1 MSTEFGARLRLV
13 SGPETTCDGELSVYR
28 WVFDP
33 ARMDLPELARTVGR
47 AYVTADM
54 MLAYPQARLSDKVPQ
69 SASVRKGD
77 FGELIAQGLYS
88 TRMGREVPF
97 TKLQLAKPVSNATV
111 QGPDTLCLTIDQG
124 ESVEPVIVEAKART
138 SSSPSQ
144 VLDPIAGSFGGV
156 SEEYCIE
163 GWAAGVQMMRAHPD
177 YRREFA
183 FTAAQH
189 LGRLTDPDA
198 ALPPHLR
205 HAVVVVPQDRLTL
218 MKIKERWSDSPPVC
232 QLHVVVVPDLLDTIN
247 ALFEAASRLTY
258 ADLTRGASIL
268 LDPAKPGVAG
278 LLSPDV
284 AASYAGDTPFKSVI
298 EASLWYLAD
307 EDGIALA
314 RARAA
319 AGSSVPDVRGLAE
332 LLTGALKKA
341 QSSLSGRPLVEFA
354 EHAACVL
361 DLREPADTLLTA
373 ISAAPLDNAT
383 ADAARHVAAALIH
396 RLDRHPLTMVTAQG
410 SSGDAVLHVVA
421 QMRRFGR
428 HAFWPSQA
436 AAVRGGLLDRAQ
448 RSLAIKMPTS
458 AGKTTLMQLVAAD
471 AFDHHPDCVVAVLAP
486 TRALVRQL
494 AQDMRNGLP
503 EAIDVRSSQ
512 GGLDY
517 DLETPSQGGVFEGP
531 GVAVTTPERLDLDWR
546 RAVTGDEPGILDDI
560 KLLIVD
566 EAQHI
571 DNGVRGATLERLI
584 AKALR
589 RGIRVVLLASQ
600 FSNVHAIANWINGD
614 ALESDW
620 RPAWLE
626 RHVYTRG
633 PEGAKPTGTT
643 QAYLWSEG
651 ADALPLFPL
660 KSSAKTKTD
669 GCVRDRPFEA
679 AALVKA
685 YAPDGL
691 VVAFT
696 EIKRYAPNLLEAI
709 TSELPEDPT
718 PPPALL
724 SIASQLQQAHPAE
737 AAALRQGVG
746 LHHGEVHPEVRRA
759 IETAAR
765 KDGGLLRCIV
775 CTPTLLEG
783 VDFPARTVIA
793 AYPPHNSQRAPDIA
807 RLRNLEGRA
816 GRAGKFTSGRLV
828 VMTSDFAQA
837 RKWRR
842 AMRQAL
848 PPTQTALTRAL
859 RELQR
864 RTPEQMEA
872 QDRDVIDALTIEA
885 LAESAAVDGDL
896 RRSLEQALERTFW
909 WATTAP
915 APNVSPALSNGAAYA
930 ASLSAVVPDGT
941 MRAAI
946 YRSGLKL
953 RGCLQLRDALA
964 AYVDEVTNVLRATP
978 PDSELNDALH
988 LRMIRSCIAC
998 LEELKDLRD
1007 LDEESLSNA
1016 LTAWIAGDDEKD
1028 ITDRYPEVW
1037 ESLRP
1042 GHLDTML
1049 PWACTGALEIVAA
1062 LANDPALRDAG
1073 HDRLAPSRIR
1083 YGTFDAS
1090 LCYLVRDGAD
1100 RVQVSALG
1108 RKYLAEA
1115 AGADRL
1121 FMPMDTVVAIELMEL
1136 DAELNSVNAGND
1148 D

>member
-69 SASVRKGD
+69 SASVRTGD

-144 VLDPIAGSFGGV
+144 VLDPVAGSFGGV

-218 MKIKERWSDSPPVC
+218 MKIKGALVRQPTCLSAPCRRCPGPPRHHQRSVRSSLTFDLCGPDKRRVYPVTLRSQESP
-232 QLHVVVVPDLLDTIN
+232 
-247 ALFEAASRLTY
+247 
-258 ADLTRGASIL
+258 
-268 LDPAKPGVAG
+268 G

-589 RGIRVVLLASQ
+589 REIRVVLLASQ

-679 AALVKA
+679 AA
-685 YAPDGL
+685 PS
-691 VVAFT
+691 
-696 EIKRYAPNLLEAI
+696 RH
-709 TSELPEDPT
+709 T
-718 PPPALL
+718 PRTASWSL
-724 SIASQLQQAHPAE
+724 S
-737 AAALRQGVG
+737 
-746 LHHGEVHPEVRRA
+746 
-759 IETAAR
+759 
-765 KDGGLLRCIV
+765 
-775 CTPTLLEG
+775 
-783 VDFPARTVIA
+783 
-793 AYPPHNSQRAPDIA
+793 
-807 RLRNLEGRA
+807 
-816 GRAGKFTSGRLV
+816 
-828 VMTSDFAQA
+828 
-837 RKWRR
+837 
-842 AMRQAL
+842 
-848 PPTQTALTRAL
+848 
-859 RELQR
+859 
-864 RTPEQMEA
+864 
-872 QDRDVIDALTIEA
+872 
-885 LAESAAVDGDL
+885 
-896 RRSLEQALERTFW
+896 RRS
-909 WATTAP
+909 
-915 APNVSPALSNGAAYA
+915 
-930 ASLSAVVPDGT
+930 
-941 MRAAI
+941 
-946 YRSGLKL
+946 
-953 RGCLQLRDALA
+953 RDMHP
-964 AYVDEVTNVLRATP
+964 TCWKR
-978 PDSELNDALH
+978 
-988 LRMIRSCIAC
+988 
-998 LEELKDLRD
+998 
-1007 LDEESLSNA
+1007 
-1016 LTAWIAGDDEKD
+1016 
-1028 ITDRYPEVW
+1028 
-1037 ESLRP
+1037 
-1042 GHLDTML
+1042 
-1049 PWACTGALEIVAA
+1049 
-1062 LANDPALRDAG
+1062 
-1073 HDRLAPSRIR
+1073 
-1083 YGTFDAS
+1083 
-1090 LCYLVRDGAD
+1090 
-1100 RVQVSALG
+1100 
-1108 RKYLAEA
+1108 
-1115 AGADRL
+1115 
-1121 FMPMDTVVAIELMEL
+1121 
-1136 DAELNSVNAGND
+1136 
-1148 D
+1148 